1 VLNRWQ
7 GWLAA
12 AGVTAAA
19 VVLVVLDQTD
29 RGFRRWWLEHALTTG
44 VVTGLLV
51 LLITVLVADQV
62 VRLRQLSDRA
72 RAVAAQAAIMAGQAK
87 RSAGAVSAVLAGT
100 GDRAAA
106 ADEVRTYM
114 FMLFVA
120 APVLIDDR
128 VSRRFLEEA
137 QYLGGSMARSMGAL
151 GQPPGTPAEQAAR
164 LRDAAGRLQAAAVPL
179 LAPLNP
185 EERTA
190 AVDNESL

>member
-1 VLNRWQ
+1 VLNRLQ

-29 RGFRRWWLEHALTTG
+29 GGFRRWWVRHALTTG

-87 RSAGAVSAVLAGT
+87 RSASAVSAVLAGA

-151 GQPPGTPAEQAAR
+151 GKPPGTPTEQAAR

-179 LAPLNP
+179 LVPLNP

-190 AVDNESL
+190 ATEDESL

>member
-12 AGVTAAA
+12 AGATATAA
-19 VVLVVLDQTD
+19 VLVALDLAD
-29 RGFRRWWLEHALTTG
+29 GAFRRWWLGHALTTG

-72 RAVAAQAAIMAGQAK
+72 RAVAAQAAITAGQA
-87 RSAGAVSAVLAGT
+87 RRAAGAVSAVLAGT
-100 GDRAAA
+100 GDRDAA

-120 APVLIDDR
+120 APVLIDGR

-137 QYLGGSMARSMGAL
+137 QYLGGSMARSIGAL
-151 GQPPGTPAEQAAR
+151 GQPSGTPAEQAAR
-164 LRDAAGRLQAAAVPL
+164 LHDAAARLQAAALPL
-179 LAPLNP
+179 LAPLSP

-190 AVDNESL
+190 IAESEPL